1 MRSVLQ
7 GYLEIRRG
15 VGWWRRTDVCYVMK
29 GSKVKDVKHFVLE
42 CELGV

>member
-1 MRSVLQ
+1 MWDGGGGQ
-7 GYLEIRRG
+7 MH
-15 VGWWRRTDVCYVMK
+15 VCYVMK